1 MISLH
6 PHPELPFSSIHF
18 AEGIFL
24 QKTSHFLA
32 EKAGNAKK
40 DVVLFEDNILST
52 SNSASA
58 NLYDLPYPAAVQQL
72 SAFRE
77 RLI

>member
-1 MISLH
+1 MD
-6 PHPELPFSSIHF
+6 
-18 AEGIFL
+18 
-24 QKTSHFLA
+24 
-32 EKAGNAKK
+32 AKK

-52 SNSASA
+52 SNGASA
-58 NLYDLPYPAAVQQL
+58 NLYDLPYPAAAQQL